1 MSSLTMN
8 SDLAALQSALGHTFK
23 RPEMLERALTH
34 SSHAHEESKAGGSD
48 AAVEILDN
56 EQFEFLGDA
65 VLGLVTSQLLI

>member
-34 SSHAHEESKAGGSD
+34 ASTMGRTEHCANREVLVGGSPL
-48 AAVEILDN
+48 ALA
-56 EQFEFLGDA
+56 
-65 VLGLVTSQLLI
+65 